1 MSIPKYVLLAWYA
14 FSVLLGVARI
24 GKPVKA
30 STPGSAAI
38 SLVIVGALVWL
49 VVIA

>member
-1 MSIPKYVLLAWYA
+1 MSIPKYVLLAWFA

-24 GKPVKA
+24 GKPVRM
-30 STPGSAAI
+30 STPGSAAV
-38 SLVIVGALVWL
+38 SLVILGALAWL